1 MKTKNIFLNFSKTEL
16 ALFTSLKKNLDS
28 DLKIIN

>member
-1 MKTKNIFLNFSKTEL
+1 MKTKKIFLNFSKTEL